1 MSAPSPIGAA
11 MEVSTM
17 DVVYKGVRVRVLRG
31 DITEVE
37 AEAVVNPANSLL
49 IMGGGVAG
57 AIRRRGGAEIE
68 EEARR
73 HAPLPVGEAIATGAG
88 RLRARWVI
96 HAPTMRRPAMRIG
109 LQNVRK
115 AMRAALRC
123 ASNLKARSI
132 AFPGLG
138 TGVGGVAAADA
149 AEVMV
154 EELKRHIDEG
164 TPLREVLL
172 IGFDEELRG
181 AFERAVER
189 LLKL

>member
-1 MSAPSPIGAA
+1 MVPWEEVKG
-11 MEVSTM
+11 MEVT
-17 DVVYKGVRVRVLRG
+17 YKGVRVRVLRG
-31 DITEVE
+31 DITEAD
-37 AEAVVNPANSLL
+37 AEAIVNPANSLL

-73 HAPLPVGEAIATGAG
+73 YAPLPVGEAIATGAG
-88 RLRARWVI
+88 GLRARWVI
-96 HAPTMRRPAMRIG
+96 HAPTMSRPAMRIG

-115 AMRAALRC
+115 AMKAALRY
-123 ASNLKARSI
+123 AAKLKARSI

-149 AEVMV
+149 ADVMV

-172 IGFDEELRG
+172 IGFDEELRR
-181 AFERAVER
+181 AFEEAVER
-189 LLKL
+189 LLRL

>member
-1 MSAPSPIGAA
+1 